1 MRDKVRKI
9 CQTCGE
15 EYWGKKHSKF
25 CCQGCIVY
33 QLPCKKCGTIFTCR
47 TVTGLHCEA
56 CRDKRARHTCK
67 TPPPQPLNYNSALL
81 IVRAI
86 EGKRK
91 QTYSDLAKEMPHTK
105 KEIQDFVEGLKR
117 TGSYEKIKK
126 LLFDRT
132 IEVMPR
138 NGMFTHYRQDRRM
151 GVFG

>member
-1 MRDKVRKI
+1 MYDIPKGGQMDNV
-9 CQTCGE
+9 TA
-15 EYWGKKHSKF
+15 
-25 CCQGCIVY
+25 CIIMVSLY
-33 QLPCKKCGTIFTCR
+33 FI
-47 TVTGLHCEA
+47 
-56 CRDKRARHTCK
+56 
-67 TPPPQPLNYNSALL
+67 ALL

-105 KEIQDFVEGLKR
+105 DEIQDFVEGLKR

-138 NGMFTHYRQDRRM
+138 NGMFTHYRQDGRM